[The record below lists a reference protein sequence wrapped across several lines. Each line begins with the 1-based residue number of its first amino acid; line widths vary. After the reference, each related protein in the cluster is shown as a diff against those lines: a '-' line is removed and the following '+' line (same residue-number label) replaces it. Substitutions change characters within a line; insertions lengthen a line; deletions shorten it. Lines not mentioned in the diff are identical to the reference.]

1 MLFDTWYL
9 VKCNKI
15 LMIKWIRWIW
25 LKFLQIHVSNDML
38 KLFVDPLKR
47 KESTID
53 TMCSFEKILGHVT
66 ARVRHIKL
74 GFNLNL
80 EGDIFKVYDRLEHSP
95 VSTTNEREK
104 VLNTGLLSKNV
115 LILQRASL
123 HICYIFTH
131 FFWFQIFFSIEQIQ
145 TKDRCKLW

>member
-1 MLFDTWYL
+1 
-9 VKCNKI
+9 
-15 LMIKWIRWIW
+15 
-25 LKFLQIHVSNDML
+25 ML

-104 VLNTGLLSKNV
+104 VLNTGLLNKNV

-131 FFWFQIFFSIEQIQ
+131 FF
-145 TKDRCKLW
+145 